1 MQIKRILKSGE
12 LTTFL
17 IIVLVSA
24 AISIKN
30 PAFFSISTVFEVT
43 RSSLVYCILGFG
55 ALMVLISGGVDI
67 SFVAIAAMS
76 SYTTHM
82 LFLKIGYAGSL
93 TTYFLVAA
101 LFGLLAGLLNGFIIS
116 QFNLTVFHVSLA
128 SMTLWYGFTLFFVG
142 ATANFDIP
150 RSLVGYYARFILKV
164 KDPSFLG
171 ETGLHISVIY
181 LVVIALVIW
190 WLLRYTIF
198 GRGLYA
204 IGGNREVALRTGFN
218 VKLITLTM
226 FGLVGVL
233 SAIAGITQ
241 SGYGRSFN
249 PILFYGQELDVL
261 AAVVIGGASITGG
274 RGTVMGTILGVVLID
289 ILKRALILVGI
300 TADWQ
305 KLVVGLMLLI
315 FISIPAIRE
324 KRVKRLGHTTQL
336 VE

>member
-1 MQIKRILKSGE
+1 M
-12 LTTFL
+12 
-17 IIVLVSA
+17 
-24 AISIKN
+24 
-30 PAFFSISTVFEVT
+30 
-43 RSSLVYCILGFG
+43 
-55 ALMVLISGGVDI
+55 LISGGVDI

-76 SYTTHM
+76 TYTTHM
-82 LFLKIGYAGSL
+82 LFLKIGYAASL
-93 TTYFLVAA
+93 PLYFLVAA
-101 LFGLLAGLLNGFIIS
+101 LLGLLAGLLNGFIIS

-150 RSLVGYYARFILKV
+150 KSLVGYYARFLVKV
-164 KDPSFLG
+164 KDPFLG

-181 LVVIALVIW
+181 LVVIALFIW

-204 IGGNREVALRTGFN
+204 IGGNREVAVRTGFN
-218 VKLITLTM
+218 VKLITITM

-261 AAVVIGGASITGG
+261 AAVVIGGATITGG
-274 RGTVMGTILGVVLID
+274 RGTVIGTILGVVLID

-300 TADWQ
+300 TSDWH

-324 KRVKRLGHTTQL
+324 RRVKRLGHTTQL
-336 VE
+336 MEE